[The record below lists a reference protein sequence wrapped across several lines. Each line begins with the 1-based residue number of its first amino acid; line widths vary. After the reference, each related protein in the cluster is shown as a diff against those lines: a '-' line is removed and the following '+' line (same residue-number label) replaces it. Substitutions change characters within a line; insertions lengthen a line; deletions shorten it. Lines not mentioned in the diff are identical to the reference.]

1 MLTKKFKE
9 TLKYEGSVSL
19 TSWGAEKSPHVT
31 GTWIS
36 YLQLTSDERIL
47 APAAGMHYLEEDIK
61 VNDTIYLML
70 GVREVEGKNGYQ
82 GIGFRVSA
90 KAKLISNGP
99 EFEPKVPIAK
109 VLPAQVALLF
119 VASAANPPTR
129 GAAPG
134 AARGG
139 R

>member
-19 TSWGAEKSPHVT
+19 TSWGAEESPHVT

-99 EFEPKVPIAK
+99 EFEMIKKSIHFCEQF
-109 VLPAQVALLF
+109 LNLL
-119 VASAANPPTR
+119 R
-129 GAAPG
+129 WK
-134 AARGG
+134 
-139 R
+139 

>member
-1 MLTKKFKE
+1 MKVQFPSLHGEQRKVLMLQEHGF
-9 TLKYEGSVSL
+9 L
-19 TSWGAEKSPHVT
+19 
-31 GTWIS
+31 IR
-36 YLQLTSDERIL
+36 DERIL

-99 EFEPKVPIAK
+99 EFEMMKEKYPFLRS
-109 VLPAQVALLF
+109 VLELTPVEVEQLL
-119 VASAANPPTR
+119 
-129 GAAPG
+129 
-134 AARGG
+134 
-139 R
+139 

>member
-47 APAAGMHYLEEDIK
+47 APAAGMHYLEEVTIWQYAIK
-61 VNDTIYLML
+61 NC
-70 GVREVEGKNGYQ
+70 GKC
-82 GIGFRVSA
+82 
-90 KAKLISNGP
+90 
-99 EFEPKVPIAK
+99 
-109 VLPAQVALLF
+109 
-119 VASAANPPTR
+119 
-129 GAAPG
+129 
-134 AARGG
+134 
-139 R
+139 

>member
-70 GVREVEGKNGYQ
+70 GLEK
-82 GIGFRVSA
+82 S
-90 KAKLISNGP
+90 
-99 EFEPKVPIAK
+99 KVKMAIK
-109 VLPAQVALLF
+109 GLAL
-119 VASAANPPTR
+119 
-129 GAAPG
+129 G
-134 AARGG
+134 
-139 R
+139 

>member
-1 MLTKKFKE
+1 MINIMSGIIEREKMLTKKFKE
-9 TLKYEGSVSL
+9 TLEYEGSVSL
-19 TSWGAEKSPHVT
+19 TSWGADNHPHVT

-36 YLQLTSDERIL
+36 YLHLTNDERIL

-90 KAKLISNGP
+90 KAKLISSGP
-99 EFEPKVPIAK
+99 DYAMMKEKYPFLRAFLELTPLEVE
-109 VLPAQVALLF
+109 QLL
-119 VASAANPPTR
+119 
-129 GAAPG
+129 
-134 AARGG
+134 
-139 R
+139 

>member
-1 MLTKKFKE
+1 M
-9 TLKYEGSVSL
+9 
-19 TSWGAEKSPHVT
+19 
-31 GTWIS
+31 
-36 YLQLTSDERIL
+36 

-99 EFEPKVPIAK
+99 EFEMMKEKYPFLRA
-109 VLPAQVALLF
+109 VLELTPVEIEQLL
-119 VASAANPPTR
+119 
-129 GAAPG
+129 
-134 AARGG
+134 
-139 R
+139 

>member
-1 MLTKKFKE
+1 MIEREKMLTKKFKE

-99 EFEPKVPIAK
+99 EFEMMKEKYPFLRS
-109 VLPAQVALLF
+109 VLELTPVEVEQLL
-119 VASAANPPTR
+119 
-129 GAAPG
+129 
-134 AARGG
+134 
-139 R
+139 